1 MAGDV
6 KYPSRVM
13 CPLID
18 EMLSAGDCVAVTDI
32 TDGFI
37 KERVLQDRFKE
48 KENWREI
55 CLSCDNR
62 KYVNSEA

>member
-6 KYPSRVM
+6 EYPSRVM

-48 KENWREI
+48 KENCREI
-55 CLSCDNR
+55 CEHCENR
-62 KYVNSEA
+62 KYADDEA

>member
-1 MAGDV
+1 
-6 KYPSRVM
+6 M